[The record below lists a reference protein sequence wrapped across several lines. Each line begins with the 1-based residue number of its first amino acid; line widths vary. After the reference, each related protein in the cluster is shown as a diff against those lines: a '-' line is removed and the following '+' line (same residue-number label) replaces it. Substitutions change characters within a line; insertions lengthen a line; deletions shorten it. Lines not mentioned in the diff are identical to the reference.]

1 LYLEPAAAL
10 ESAELGQAVLGYGFV
25 PSTQKKRHLPTV
37 LRVKKC
43 DIGATVRFFLSIAT
57 RIA

>member
-1 LYLEPAAAL
+1 MEPAAAL

-25 PSTQKKRHLPTV
+25 PSTQKKRHLPIV

-57 RIA
+57 